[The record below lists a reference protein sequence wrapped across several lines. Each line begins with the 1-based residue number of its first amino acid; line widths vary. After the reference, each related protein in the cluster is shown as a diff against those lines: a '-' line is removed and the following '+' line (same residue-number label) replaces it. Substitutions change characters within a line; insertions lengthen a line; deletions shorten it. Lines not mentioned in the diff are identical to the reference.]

1 MNRKFRW
8 VTCTLFVMLGILL
21 VACSNTKS
29 HAQAE
34 RPEISYKNAVVSYLG
49 PEGTYSQEAC
59 IHFFEREGSYI
70 PYKTVNDTVE
80 ALLAGKSDYA
90 VIPQENTIGGAVIDY
105 VDTLIS
111 QKDVSVAGEV
121 ELPIRQ
127 NLLGME
133 GAALADIRT
142 VYSHKQGIIQGAN
155 WMKNNLPQAEVIEV
169 SSTAEGA
176 KMVSEAQDPTVAA
189 IASAACVD
197 VYHLEMLAES
207 IQENDS
213 NVTRFY
219 VLSKETAQTEP
230 ADRMV
235 FIASGNAEGLPK
247 LLAQMDK
254 AHMTLITI
262 HDRPRKTELGEYD
275 YVIECAGASYDAYCK
290 LEKNSGFTFRY
301 LGSFDVIK

>member
-1 MNRKFRW
+1 MNRKNRW
-8 VTCTLFVMLGILL
+8 MTCILFVMLSVLL
-21 VACSNTKS
+21 IACMNTEPR
-29 HAQAE
+29 AQAE
-34 RPEISYKNAVVSYLG
+34 KPEKSYKNAVVSYLG

-105 VDTLIS
+105 IDTLIS
-111 QKDVSVAGEV
+111 QKEVSVVGEI

-133 GAALADIRT
+133 GADLSDIRT
-142 VYSHKQGIIQGAN
+142 VYSHKQGILQGAN

-176 KMVSEAQDPTVAA
+176 KMVSEAKDPTVAA

-197 VYHLEMLAES
+197 VYHLEMLAQS

-219 VLSKETAQTEP
+219 VLSKEKAQT
-230 ADRMV
+230 AASDRMV
-235 FIASGNAEGLPK
+235 FIASGNAKELPK

-262 HDRPRKTELGEYD
+262 HDRPRKTVLGEYD
-275 YVIECAGASYDAYCK
+275 YVIECSGASYDAYCK
-290 LEKNSGFTFRY
+290 LEKNNSFTFRY
-301 LGSFDVIK
+301 LGSFDVIE